1 MDAAMT
7 APQSVLN
14 SVENSASPIGRVLT
28 EECVANQSA
37 KMDSFQVLLGLGALI
52 RVCATLPRNFIAF
65 EYTTG
70 DPDWWYDI
78 VEGLPQAIVK
88 DGFVDVIERP
98 GMGVDLVPER
108 ARQYLAEDEQM
119 FFD

>member
-1 MDAAMT
+1 MTTDATMT

-14 SVENSASPIGRVLT
+14 SVET
-28 EECVANQSA
+28 DTAN
-37 KMDSFQVLLGLGALI
+37 DLLGLGALI
-52 RVCATLPRNFIAF
+52 QVCACLPNNFIAF

-78 VEGLPQAIVK
+78 VEGLPQTIVRS
-88 DGFVDVIERP
+88 GLVDIIERP
-98 GMGVDLVPER
+98 GMGVDLVPEKAKR
-108 ARQYLAEDEQM
+108 YLAEDDRD

>member
-1 MDAAMT
+1 MMVPHDT
-7 APQSVLN
+7 AN
-14 SVENSASPIGRVLT
+14 G
-28 EECVANQSA
+28 
-37 KMDSFQVLLGLGALI
+37 LLGLGALI
-52 RVCATLPRNFIAF
+52 QFCATLPYNFIAF

-70 DPDWWYDI
+70 DSDWRYDI
-78 VEGLPQAIVK
+78 VEGLPQTIVK

-108 ARQYLAEDEQM
+108 ARQYLAEDDQM

>member
-1 MDAAMT
+1 M
-7 APQSVLN
+7 N
-14 SVENSASPIGRVLT
+14 
-28 EECVANQSA
+28 
-37 KMDSFQVLLGLGALI
+37 SFQVLLGLGALI

-98 GMGVDLVPER
+98 GMGVDLVPEQ
-108 ARQYLAEDEQM
+108 ARQYLAEDHQIL
-119 FFD
+119 FD

>member
-1 MDAAMT
+1 MRRKSEREDGFVPGAAWPRC
-7 APQSVLN
+7 AHP
-14 SVENSASPIGRVLT
+14 
-28 EECVANQSA
+28 
-37 KMDSFQVLLGLGALI
+37 GL
-52 RVCATLPRNFIAF
+52 RHPPPHNFIAF